1 MFVVPFFVESTAR
14 VLRSQLE
21 SQVQAAVMGKTVAQ
35 ARAVGGNANAALWGL
50 RNDLPISR
58 CLPTFVIPGRQH
70 RLFNEVPVVVSD

>member
-1 MFVVPFFVESTAR
+1 
-14 VLRSQLE
+14 
-21 SQVQAAVMGKTVAQ
+21 MGKTVAQ

>member
-1 MFVVPFFVESTAR
+1 M
-14 VLRSQLE
+14 RSLE
-21 SQVQAAVMGKTVAQ
+21 VFCVDPLPCQRDRAAVMGKTVAQ

-50 RNDLPISR
+50 PNDLPISR